1 MNTKPQFSIASPLP
15 LDDQAQR
22 EKWILL
28 APLGDHPHE
37 QGVQRVDAESLARM
51 VRSFHSLLGRLK
63 RAFVGRAVYL
73 GHPDTPELA
82 RSYPDHRLYGLIS
95 QLQARDEGLFARII
109 LTEEGLKLVQGGIR
123 WLSPYWK
130 VEEIGRSDQ
139 RERLYRPVELLSVG
153 LTRRPNIQGQSL
165 ANTSGAPGLCG
176 SSLPPMKTSPIASTA
191 GLRLAYCRTSPH
203 LLQSPEE
210 IRSFVNEKRSAG
222 LSYDEAFGLLLR

>member
-28 APLGDHPHE
+28 APPGDHPHE
-37 QGVQRVDAESLARM
+37 QGIQRVDAESLARM

-73 GHPDTPELA
+73 GHPDTPELS

-95 QLQARDEGLFARII
+95 HLQARAEGLFARII

-130 VEEIGRSDQ
+130 VEEIGKTAEGRP
-139 RERLYRPVELLSVG
+139 LYRPVELISVG
-153 LTRRPNIQGQSL
+153 LTRRPNIEGEPL
-165 ANTSGAPGLCG
+165 ANAAG
-176 SSLPPMKTSPIASTA
+176 SSPFAGSLPPMKTAPIANT
-191 GLRLAYCRTSPH
+191 GTLRNAWRQTNPH
-203 LLQSPEE
+203 LLRTPEE
-210 IRSFVNEKRSAG
+210 IRSFVNEKQAAG